1 MKFKSL
7 SVIDFMEEY
16 QNWSKTEFLP
26 NVKHHIQELRT
37 LETSDTQS
45 LLFGCRHE
53 IQHLIEFLHGV
64 LEYNST
70 GHIPVSSD
78 DDYLNLRAIFD
89 GYFGPIKPLW
99 PMDKET
105 KWTPPFDLDSIK

>member
-7 SVIDFMEEY
+7 SVLDFMEEY
-16 QNWSKTEFLP
+16 QNWSKTVFLP
-26 NVKHHIQELRT
+26 NVKHHIQDLQT
-37 LETSDTQS
+37 LETSDPNS

-53 IQHLIEFLHGV
+53 IQHLIEFLHCV
-64 LEYNST
+64 LKYNST

-89 GYFGPIKPLW
+89 GYFGPIEPLW

-105 KWTPPFDLDSIK
+105 KWIPPFGSESN